1 MTWVDTDAVTSDWDE
16 VDDPGT
22 SYLLMEDGGLLL
34 LETGGKII
42 LEPPEDSEWNNTSKP
57 SDTWGDIAKP
67 SDSWNDVTK
76 PSDSWVD
83 E

>member
-22 SYLLMEDGGLLL
+22 FYLLMEDGGFLL

-42 LEPPEDSEWNNTSKP
+42 LEPNPDSDWSNETEVSNTW
-57 SDTWGDIAKP
+57 SD
-67 SDSWNDVTK
+67 
-76 PSDSWVD
+76 